1 MIKLTKEPPYGMGE
15 TACLINAVIDTLE
28 LNVDKLSSIELG
40 KISNTVS
47 QMYSMKSINFTP
59 DHSVGKLW
67 IATVEYVEKMSLDS
81 NIVDTILNKANLNYN
96 YLTQNK
102 SLN

>member
-28 LNVDKLSSIELG
+28 LNIDKIHSVDIG
-40 KISNTVS
+40 KISNAVS
-47 QMYSMKSINFTP
+47 KMYSMKSINFTP
-59 DHSVGKLW
+59 DYSVGKLW
-67 IATVEYVEKMSLDS
+67 IATVEYVEKLNLDR
-81 NIVDTILNKANLNYN
+81 NIVDVILNNANLNYD
-96 YLTQNK
+96 YLTKNK